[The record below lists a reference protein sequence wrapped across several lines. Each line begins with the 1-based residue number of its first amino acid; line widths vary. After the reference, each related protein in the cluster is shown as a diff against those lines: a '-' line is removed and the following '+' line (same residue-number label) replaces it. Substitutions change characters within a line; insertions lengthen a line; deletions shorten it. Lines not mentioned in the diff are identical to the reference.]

1 MKVLILND
9 FKKKGGAELVAY
21 NTFLALQ
28 AINNLDVSFISI
40 ENIDKNYFTR
50 GNFIN
55 ALFYI
60 FNPVVYRD
68 FKKLLINEKP
78 NVIHL
83 HNFYHAFSP
92 SILSAIKAY
101 KKRYKAKIIMTAHDY
116 HLPCPNSGFARYSSK
131 GNFKRCT
138 KCIDRRF
145 YRVLFYNCDKRGLI
159 YSALKGIRHTL
170 CYNFLNLHRVIDI
183 FISPGRFL
191 KDKLLSAYPDLTVK
205 IINNPVF
212 ELEKNFDTMIKKAEN
227 CLHFELVFIGRLSR
241 EKGLEEFIKN
251 DFAKLK
257 PQSFGIIGEGD
268 QKDRLVK
275 LVTDMQFGDKIK
287 FLGRKS
293 HTESL
298 AILYNAKKL
307 VLPSIG
313 YENQPLVLL
322 EALALGK
329 EIIVNPVGGIEEIS
343 ENQSFF
349 RNVWREKV
357 YTKKLLELYYN

>member
-28 AINNLDVSFISI
+28 AVNNLDVSFTSI
-40 ENIDKNYFTR
+40 ENVDKNYFR
-50 GNFIN
+50 RSNFIN
-55 ALFYI
+55 ALFYV
-60 FNPVVYRD
+60 FNPVVYGN

-101 KKRYKAKIIMTAHDY
+101 KKRYKAKIIMTAHDC
-116 HLPCPNSGFARYSSK
+116 HLLCPNSGFTRYFSK
-131 GNFKRCT
+131 GDFKHCT

-170 CYNFLNLHRVIDI
+170 CYNFLGLHRVIDI

-212 ELEKNFDTMIKKAEN
+212 ELEKNFDTITKKAES
-227 CLHFELVFIGRLSR
+227 CPCFELVFIGRLSR

-251 DFAKLK
+251 DFAGLRL
-257 PQSFGIIGEGD
+257 QSFGIIGEGD

-275 LVTDMQFGDKIK
+275 LTAEMQLGDKIK
-287 FLGRKS
+287 FLGGKS
-293 HTESL
+293 HIESL
-298 AILYNAKKL
+298 AILHNAKKL
-307 VLPSIG
+307 VLPSTG

-329 EIIVNPVGGIEEIS
+329 EVIVNPVGGIKEIS

-349 RNVWREKV
+349 KNAWREKL
-357 YTKKLLELYYN
+357 YTEKLLELYYN